1 MECRIPLWV
10 LTVRVVAIASIALGS
25 MSMVPNAAA
34 QSYPSRP
41 VRIVV
46 PFGTGSATD
55 LLARQLGA
63 GLALELGQPVNIENR
78 PGGAAIIGAEAV
90 AKSPPDGYTI
100 LLGSSQSHATNSSL
114 FKKLPYDPIAD
125 FAPVARLSTFPAVL
139 VVHQSIPAKTVAEF
153 VAYAKQRP
161 GQLNYASTGPG
172 TQTHLQSAMLA
183 AITGL
188 QVTHIPFKDAG
199 QIFGAIGR
207 GDVAFMFYPFAALGP
222 VIQSGKVSVL
232 ASTGEKRSPLTPD
245 TPTMIEAGFP
255 ELTLAAWNGLYVPA
269 ATPSDIVER
278 IHVATR
284 RALENPEM
292 RSKLAALGVELTFGS
307 PRELADFTRAEI
319 ERYRKLVALTGLK
332 AE

>member
-1 MECRIPLWV
+1 MA
-10 LTVRVVAIASIALGS
+10 LTLFALIVRAAATASIAWIGL
-25 MSMVPNAAA
+25 AALPDAKA

-41 VRIVV
+41 IRIVV

-55 LLARQLGA
+55 LLARQLGV
-63 GLALELGQPVNIENR
+63 GLASEFGQPVNIENR

-100 LLGSSQSHATNSSL
+100 LIGSSQSHATNSSL
-114 FKKLPYDPIAD
+114 FRKLPYDPIAD

-153 VAYAKQRP
+153 VAYARQRP

-183 AITGL
+183 AIAGL
-188 QVTHIPFKDAG
+188 EVTHIPFKDAG
-199 QIFGAIGR
+199 QIFAAVGR

-269 ATPSDIVER
+269 ATPPDIIER
-278 IHVATR
+278 IHIATR
-284 RALENPEM
+284 RTLENPEM

-307 PRELADFTRAEI
+307 PRELAEFTRAEI
-319 ERYRKLVALTGLK
+319 ERYRKLVAVTGLK

>member
-1 MECRIPLWV
+1 MPHSDIAVTMRFAALSV
-10 LTVRVVAIASIALGS
+10 LTGASLAI
-25 MSMVPNAAA
+25 VPHVEG
-34 QSYPSRP
+34 QSYPSKP

-63 GLALELGQPVNIENR
+63 GLALEFGQPVNIENR

-90 AKSPPDGYTI
+90 AKSLPDGYTI
-100 LLGSSQSHATNSSL
+100 LIGSSQSHATNSSL

-183 AITGL
+183 AIARL

-222 VIQSGKVSVL
+222 VIQSGRVHVL
-232 ASTGEKRSPLTPD
+232 ASTGEQRSPLTPD

-269 ATPSDIVER
+269 ATPPDIVER

-284 RALENPEM
+284 RALDNPEI

-307 PRELADFTRAEI
+307 PRELAEFTRAEI
-319 ERYRKLVALTGLK
+319 ERYRKLVAVTGLK